1 MNINQKSVKYG
12 TQDIQQIDKIDRLL
26 IEERN
31 KVLDEV
37 RNEVEKEIEKW
48 DESAEELEDGW
59 GNYTVCLPWELK
71 EKKVEIS
78 TIIDQLKLK

>member
-48 DESAEELEDGW
+48 DE
-59 GNYTVCLPWELK
+59 
-71 EKKVEIS
+71 
-78 TIIDQLKLK
+78 